1 MTNLV
6 SQRVCVYQAFNVV
19 ITVDPGNM
27 LSINMHAL
35 HCLMWVHVC
44 VILCVQLPSVIE
56 QCNID
61 FATRRYKVT

>member
-1 MTNLV
+1 
-6 SQRVCVYQAFNVV
+6 
-19 ITVDPGNM
+19 M

-35 HCLMWVHVC
+35 HFLLWVHVC